1 MVVDGSFADHQRACD
16 FLIGLTGGQQFNNLK
31 FPAGDVL
38 APIPL
43 IYFYASLLFCPD
55 QVRDLA
61 CASPKIVISAAG
73 GHGLSA
79 VISQFRPAWGA

>member
-16 FLIGLTGGQQFNNLK
+16 FLIGLTGSQKFNNLK
-31 FPAGDVL
+31 FSPGDVL

-43 IYFYASLLFCPD
+43 IYFYASLMFSPD

-61 CASPKIVISAAG
+61 CASPMIVISAGG
-73 GHGLSA
+73 GHGVSA
-79 VISQFRPAWGA
+79 LIFQFWHGWGS

>member
-1 MVVDGSFADHQRACD
+1 MVVDGSFADHQRGCD

-31 FPAGDVL
+31 FPPGDVL

-43 IYFYASLLFCPD
+43 IYFYASLMLSPD

-61 CASPKIVISAAG
+61 CASPMIVISAGG

-79 VISQFRPAWGA
+79 VIFQFRHDRGS